1 MAARLTLRPDI
12 TASPR
17 PLRSRA
23 QKPKRGATIREMDSE
38 VGSGITRIFTDS
50 KKNVFRQEIR
60 PKHLPGISRPQK
72 RDQTEIYNEKHF
84 ELSPEF

>member
-23 QKPKRGATIREMDSE
+23 QKPKRGAIIIRVYRYVDNHYQRVDENQAKW
-38 VGSGITRIFTDS
+38 SGP
-50 KKNVFRQEIR
+50 N
-60 PKHLPGISRPQK
+60 HLANGFGEGDDKGRAAVP
-72 RDQTEIYNEKHF
+72 T
-84 ELSPEF
+84 L